1 MYKMEIITNEDKF
14 DKFILFINSE
24 RDNLD
29 KNDIVQYYTES
40 LSSNNK
46 KVINFLLKEY
56 KYILGEDYIMNTL
69 NILTDCIWKDMIKIF
84 IDNNINIDSLYK
96 HVLKVFLK
104 KLNTYYTDEDVN
116 NYLKYLMFI
125 LNNTIVIDLGV
136 VRDTI
141 TECGYNKNIINYIL
155 NIVDIFILF
164 GGNNLNEDMSE
175 EYELL
180 FYNRNKSISFIFNN
194 LDSHIKDLLKDELD
208 VETYRKCIEKFK
220 KKNKIKFITKV
231 KDDFYIMNDLNRHW
245 VFDNDNIEYIKEHKK
260 NPYTGEIISD
270 DILKHI

>member
-1 MYKMEIITNEDKF
+1 M
-14 DKFILFINSE
+14 
-24 RDNLD
+24 
-29 KNDIVQYYTES
+29 
-40 LSSNNK
+40 
-46 KVINFLLKEY
+46 LKEY

-69 NILTDCIWKDMIKIF
+69 NILTDCTWKDMIKVF
-84 IDNNINIDSLYK
+84 IDNNININSLHK
-96 HVLKVFLK
+96 HVLKEFVK
-104 KLNTYYTDEDVN
+104 KLNTYYTDKDVDD
-116 NYLKYLMFI
+116 YLKYLMFI
-125 LNNTIVIDLGV
+125 LNNTTMIDLNIV
-136 VRDTI
+136 KDTI
-141 TECGYNKNIINYIL
+141 TDCGYNKNIINYIL

-164 GGNNLNEDMSE
+164 GGNNLNEGMSE

-208 VETYRKCIEKFK
+208 VDTYKKCIEKFK

-245 VFDNDNIEYIKEHKK
+245 VFDNDNIEYIKEHRK
-260 NPYTGEIISD
+260 NPYNGEIISD